1 MMYCIDGQSDVFVDA
16 CIPDD
21 AGQLLF
27 LSAFGRDTSL
37 QQMLARFQLRA
48 TEGGLDRITI
58 RREEEPFT
66 ALVGDPNRL
75 EKLTGRL
82 PRETL
87 FGNLVHLWVFDPVVL
102 EPDRANGRGWILVE
116 EEEHRGERCVELR
129 AQRRWLLLSRL
140 ARVPLLDEWRDPLLE
155 ALEAEFPSAWH
166 TSGCIGRLSAERL
179 ALPDAFES
187 LVSGL
192 LTRGA
197 LCAQGAAANPAAG
210 RRGRGSRAVH

>member
-58 RREEEPFT
+58 RRDAEPFT
-66 ALVGDPNRL
+66 VLVGDPNRL
-75 EKLTGRL
+75 EKLSGRL

-87 FGNLVHLWVFDPVVL
+87 FGNLVHLWIFDPVVL
-102 EPDRANGRGWILVE
+102 EPDRANGRGWIMVE
-116 EEEHRGERCVELR
+116 DDDHRDERRVELR

-140 ARVPLLDEWRDPLLE
+140 ARIPLLDEWRDPLLD
-155 ALEAEFPSAWH
+155 ALEAGFPSAWH
-166 TSGCIGRLSAERL
+166 APGCIGRLSAERL
-179 ALPDAFES
+179 ELPEAFES

-192 LTRGA
+192 LARGELSTA
-197 LCAQGAAANPAAG
+197 GEAGSPVTAPRG
-210 RRGRGSRAVH
+210 RRSRKAR

>member
-48 TEGGLDRITI
+48 TAGGLDRITI
-58 RREEEPFT
+58 QREAEPFT

-75 EKLTGRL
+75 EKLSGRL

-87 FGNLVHLWVFDPVVL
+87 FGNLVHLWIFDPVVL

-116 EEEHRGERCVELR
+116 EDEHRSDRRAELR
-129 AQRRWLLLSRL
+129 AQRRWMLLSRL
-140 ARVPLLDEWRDPLLE
+140 ARIPLLDEWRDTLLE
-155 ALEAEFPSAWH
+155 ALEVEFPSAWH
-166 TSGCIGRLSAERL
+166 ASSCIGRLSAERL
-179 ALPDAFES
+179 ALPEAFES
-187 LVSGL
+187 FVSDL
-192 LTRGA
+192 LTRG
-197 LCAQGAAANPAAG
+197 LLSTQDTPTKPASP
-210 RRGRGSRAVH
+210 RRGHVSQSAH